1 MILFEIGAIDPAS
14 HQRRAWIV
22 AATDEEGARRL
33 IPAAHQ
39 ITDSVALAE
48 ARSRRPCVIGRIGAM
63 VSSDSDSGQAPSAIS
78 SSLARSST
86 KTVSAFSSRIS
97 AFLRS
102 CEKVRL
108 TVSMVSPR

>member
-1 MILFEIGAIDPAS
+1 MILFEIGAIDPRL

-22 AATDEEGARRL
+22 AAGDENEARSL
-33 IPAAHQ
+33 IPAAHHV
-39 ITDSVALAE
+39 TDAKALTE

-63 VSSDSDSGQAPSAIS
+63 DLFDADAGQVPSAIA

-86 KTVSAFSSRIS
+86 KTLSAFSSRIS
-97 AFLRS
+97 SLLRS

-108 TVSMVSPR
+108 TVSTVSPR